1 MKYTIMRMVIA
12 LKRFAAGILCRP
24 LMGRALAGIFC
35 DRIPHKGFRIDTSH
49 PSITPLTK
57 AALFWGGYEGA
68 EIRFTRRYLR
78 PDLDVVELGCSI
90 GVLSCHIRRQMES
103 ARQLVCVEALPE
115 LAEIT
120 RKNLRINDCE
130 NNVSVIER
138 AIDYDKE
145 RKHVSLEVGVENTG
159 GRIIDYKACD
169 GRRTIEIQTTTLCEI
184 LSEAGIG
191 EYSLVSDIE
200 GAEAGFIMEKCE
212 DLSKCQRIIIELH
225 DTSYR
230 YKPVTVEDMVQR
242 LVHVHGFA
250 LADQY
255 GRCYVFEKKG

>member
-1 MKYTIMRMVIA
+1 MRIPIT
-12 LKRFAAGILCRP
+12 LKRVVGGILCHP
-24 LMGRALAGIFC
+24 LMGRALAGIFH

-49 PSITPLTK
+49 SSITPLTK

-103 ARQLVCVEALPE
+103 PRQLVCVEAHPD
-115 LAEIT
+115 LAAIA

-130 NNVSVIER
+130 NNVSVIEH
-138 AIDYDKE
+138 AIDYDKD
-145 RKHVSLEVGVENTG
+145 RNHVSFEVGVGNTG
-159 GRIIDYKACD
+159 GKIIDCKTHND
-169 GRRTIEIQTTTLCEI
+169 RRTIETQTATLGEI
-184 LSEAGIG
+184 LSAAAIG

-200 GAEAGFIMEKCE
+200 GAEVGFIMDKRG
-212 DLSKCQRIIIELH
+212 DLSRCQQIIIELH
-225 DTSYR
+225 ATSYR
-230 YKPVTVEDMVQR
+230 HKHVTVDDMVQR
-242 LVHVHGFA
+242 LVCAHEFA
-250 LADQY
+250 LTAQY